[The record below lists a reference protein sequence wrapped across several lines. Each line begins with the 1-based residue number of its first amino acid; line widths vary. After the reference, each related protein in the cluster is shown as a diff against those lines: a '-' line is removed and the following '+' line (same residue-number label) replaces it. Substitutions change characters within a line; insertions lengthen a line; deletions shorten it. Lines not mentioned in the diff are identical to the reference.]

1 MADQRDGSEA
11 RRIAGER
18 GSRPPAVVALVGSP
32 RRRGNTVAL
41 VDAALDELVRLG
53 ARCHKVL
60 LAGKRIAPCLAHDD
74 CAEVG
79 ACHLRDDAA
88 AVLDQVYA
96 ADCLILATPVYYED
110 VSAQMKAFI
119 DRNYFP
125 YNHEKRLPARAVGL
139 IAVAAETGLDDA
151 LGALRRYVRL
161 SARGDVRVME
171 LAALADAA
179 GDVTAD
185 AELLE
190 AARRFARQ
198 LAELLH
204 GDD

>member
-1 MADQRDGSEA
+1 MTDQRDGSEA
-11 RRIAGER
+11 RRPAGEWR
-18 GSRPPAVVALVGSP
+18 SRPPEVVALIGSP
-32 RRRGNTVAL
+32 RREGNTVAL
-41 VDAALDELVRLG
+41 VDAALDELERLG
-53 ARCHKVL
+53 ARCHRVL
-60 LAGKRIAPCLAHDD
+60 LAGRRIAPCLAHDD

-96 ADCLILATPVYYED
+96 ADCLILATPVYYEN

-119 DRNYFP
+119 DRNYFR
-125 YNHEKRLPARAVGL
+125 YNHEERLPARAVGL

-151 LGALRRYVRL
+151 LGALRRYVKL
-161 SARGDVRVME
+161 SARGDVPMVE
-171 LAALADAA
+171 LAAIADAA
-179 GDVTAD
+179 GDAAAD

-198 LAELLH
+198 LTELLR

>member
-1 MADQRDGSEA
+1 MAEQQDGSEA
-11 RRIAGER
+11 RRLAGEW
-18 GSRPPAVVALVGSP
+18 GSRPPDVVALVGSP
-32 RRRGNTVAL
+32 RRRGNSAAI
-41 VDAALDELVRLG
+41 VDAALDELERLG
-53 ARCHKVL
+53 ARCQRVL

-79 ACHLRDDAA
+79 ACHLDDDAA
-88 AVLDQVYA
+88 AVLDQAYA
-96 ADCLILATPVYYED
+96 ADCLILATPVYYEN

-125 YNHEKRLPARAVGL
+125 YTHEERLPARAVGL

-161 SARGDVRVME
+161 SARGDVPIVE

-179 GDVTAD
+179 GDAAAD

-198 LAELLH
+198 LAELLR
-204 GDD
+204 GDG